1 MKSIVL
7 LALAYF
13 VQLTAIYS
21 QTVNAYAQVTAING
35 TTLTL
40 ANVNEVFHSFIE
52 GEKVMIMQM
61 QDNVIGTNT
70 NNNVNFGNLANIQ
83 SAGLYEISTIQARPN
98 ATTVVL
104 NQLVNSYNICN
115 NCRVQL
121 ISFRKLGNPN
131 FTTTGNIT
139 GLPWN
144 GNIGGVVAFE
154 VQGNLILNHNIL
166 ANGIGFRGGQ
176 KSNDW
181 NTNPGCRET
190 PYIANNANYGFKG
203 EGIYRVNNNNYRN
216 CRARV
221 LNGGGGGNDHNGG
234 GGGGGNF
241 TQGGHG
247 GFGWNSGN
255 YCPNSAGG
263 IGGLEL
269 SSVINVNRIFMGGGG
284 GGGQQNNSVGT
295 DGGNGGGIIYIKAQA
310 IQTNGIGT
318 RFISANGINTANGGN
333 DATGG
338 GGAGGSIILD
348 IPFYQIANTCPLYVQ
363 TNGGNT
369 GNVGHAQFHGAGGA
383 GAKGPIFFY
392 TFSQPQNVFPEAN
405 NGNPGCNNNANPCI
419 SFGGEATPGDAI
431 FYIGNNI
438 TLSTTQIF
446 LKATLNEQNQIV
458 LNWNLSNS
466 FANAQKFIVMKSVN
480 NQEWT
485 EIYQTEY
492 LSNLLNYTYKDSKL
506 NENTLY
512 YQVILIEADGEF
524 QYSNIANLSIDFVN
538 IHIAPNPFYDQF
550 LIEVS
555 EEIKFLKIYDIQGNL
570 IQNFE
575 NLNQKQII
583 LHTENYANGM
593 YIIEVHTEQHHF
605 LKKLL
610 KK

>member
-13 VQLTAIYS
+13 VQVSTVFS

-40 ANVNEVFHSFIE
+40 ANINEQFHSFIVN
-52 GEKVMIMQM
+52 EKVMIMQM
-61 QDNVIGTNT
+61 QDNVIGNNT
-70 NNNVNFGNLANIQ
+70 NNNINFGELANIN

-98 ATTVVL
+98 ANTVVL

-115 NCRVQL
+115 TCRVQL

-144 GNIGGVVAFE
+144 GNIGGVIAFE

-166 ANGIGFRGGQ
+166 ADGIGFRGGQ
-176 KSNDW
+176 KSNNW

-203 EGIYRVNNNNYRN
+203 EGIYRVTNNNYRN

-241 TQGGHG
+241 TQGGLG
-247 GFGWNSGN
+247 GFGWNNGAT
-255 YCPNSAGG
+255 CPNSAGG
-263 IGGLEL
+263 IGGLAL
-269 SSVINVNRIFMGGGG
+269 SNVINVNRIFMGGGG

-295 DGGNGGGIIYIKAQA
+295 DGGNGGGIIYIKAQT

-318 RFISANGINTANGGN
+318 RFISANGIHSVNGGN

-338 GGAGGSIILD
+338 GGAGGSIILE
-348 IPFYQIANTCPLYVQ
+348 IPFYQISNNCPLYVQ

-446 LKATLNEQNQIV
+446 LKATLNEENQAV

-466 FANAQKFIVMKSVN
+466 SANAQKFIVMKSLN

-492 LSNLLNYTYKDSKL
+492 LPNSLNYTYKDSKL

-524 QYSNIANLSIDFVN
+524 QYSNIASLSIDFVN
-538 IHIAPNPFYDQF
+538 FHIAPNPFSDQIQ
-550 LIEVS
+550 IEVS
-555 EEIKFLKIYDIQGNL
+555 EEIRFLKVYDIQGNL
-570 IQNFE
+570 IQNME
-575 NLNQKQII
+575 NFNQKQIT
-583 LHTENYANGM
+583 LHTENYAQGM